1 VLGIDQTL
9 DHTDSP
15 SNPPLAGFR
24 DQWRER
30 AKALRHL
37 PTVFSVIWE
46 AAAPFV
52 VFGLILRAVSACLP
66 LGLLAVTKMIIDS
79 VAGVASGKPLPHAFW
94 WWVALEITLAVCAA
108 ILGRTNWYVDTVLA
122 DRFSHALSLRVMAHA
137 AELNLE
143 QYENAGFH
151 DKLERARL
159 QATDRAP
166 LIAALGLLIQQTFTA
181 VSLCIGI
188 AWYSPWLLAIL
199 ALCLFPAFAGESHYA
214 FLGYSLAISQ
224 TPTRRRLDYLR
235 ILGASKESAKELKL
249 FSLSRFFTNQFRDLS
264 DILFQQNR
272 RLWRRRLFSGAAL
285 SLVTASGYY
294 GAYIYVVY
302 RAVHGEI
309 SVGTLTFLTGA
320 IGGASSSL
328 QSIFS
333 TFSNIADQ
341 TLFLTA
347 LSDFFQVRPVLPVS
361 PVALPAPNPILEGIR
376 FENVGF
382 HYPGAD
388 RPVLQ
393 NFNLH
398 LAPGDR
404 VALVGENGQ
413 GKTTII
419 KLLTRLYDPTS
430 GRILLDGIDLREYD
444 PQSLFAQFSVLFQD
458 FMEYDMEVHGN
469 IGVGRIDL
477 TGPDRDRLIARA
489 ADRSGAREVI
499 DRLPGKM
506 NQMLGRRFDGGVDLS
521 GGEWQKV
528 ALARAYLRDAQIY
541 VLDEP
546 TAALDARS
554 EFEVFERF
562 AELTRG
568 KMAVL
573 ISHRFSTVKMVDRI
587 LVLKDGRIFEQGSHE
602 QLLAHGG
609 LYASLFELQASS
621 YR

>member
-1 VLGIDQTL
+1 VQP
-9 DHTDSP
+9 SP
-15 SNPPLAGFR
+15 SELAGFL

-30 AKALRHL
+30 ARALRHL
-37 PTVFSVIWE
+37 PTVFGIVWS
-46 AAAPFV
+46 AGARFV
-52 VFGLILRAVSACLP
+52 VGGVLVRAVSACLP
-66 LGLLAVTKMIIDS
+66 LALLAVSKIIIDG
-79 VAGVASGKPLPHAFW
+79 VAGIASGKPLPAAFW
-94 WWVALEITLAVCAA
+94 SWIALEIALAALST
-108 ILGRTNWYVDTVLA
+108 ILGRTSWYFDTVLA
-122 DRFSHALSLRVMAHA
+122 DRFSHSLSLRVMEHA
-137 AELNLE
+137 ASLSLE

-166 LIAALGLLIQQTFTA
+166 LISAIGLLFQQGFTA
-181 VSLCIGI
+181 ISLCVGI
-188 AWYSPWLLAIL
+188 AWYSPWLLGIL
-199 ALCLFPAFAGESHYA
+199 AICLLPAFIGESHYA
-214 FLGYSLAISQ
+214 FLGYSLATAQ

-235 ILGASKESAKELKL
+235 FLGASKESAKELKL
-249 FSLSRFFTNQFRDLS
+249 FSLSHFFTKQFRDLS
-264 DILFQQNR
+264 DHLFRQNR
-272 RLWRRRLFSGAAL
+272 SLWRRRLFSGAAL
-285 SLVTASGYY
+285 SLVTISGYY

-347 LSDFFQVRPVLPVS
+347 LADFFQVRPVLPIS
-361 PVALPAPNPILEGIR
+361 RRPVPAPNPIRDGFR
-376 FENVGF
+376 FENVSF
-382 HYPGAD
+382 TYPGAE
-388 RPVLQ
+388 RPVLED
-393 NFNLH
+393 FNLH

-419 KLLTRLYDPTS
+419 KLLTRLYDPTA
-430 GRILLDGIDLREYD
+430 GRILLDGVDLRDYD
-444 PQSLFAQFSVLFQD
+444 PQSLFQIFSVLFQD
-458 FMEYDMEVHGN
+458 FMEYDMEAHSN
-469 IGVGRIDL
+469 IGVGRIGLDSPERNDL
-477 TGPDRDRLIARA
+477 IESA
-489 ADRSGAREVI
+489 AARSGAREVI
-499 DRLPGKM
+499 ERLPGKM
-506 NQMLGRRFDGGVDLS
+506 GQMLGRRFEGGVDLS
-521 GGEWQKV
+521 GGEWQKI
-528 ALARAYLRDAQIY
+528 ALARAYFREAQVY

-562 AELTRG
+562 AELTKG
-568 KMAVL
+568 KTAVL

-587 LVLKDGRIFEQGSHE
+587 LVLKDGRIFEQGSHDE
-602 QLLAHGG
+602 LIALDG
-609 LYASLFELQASS
+609 LYASLFELQAAS